1 MPYFRRTKRITGRAR
16 YQTTQ
21 HRRTVAQRNTMRK
34 QRSNKLRMFVPFRR
48 KDHELIDYIYMV
60 YYPERAKLTR
70 MPAHANSPTLLG
82 KYEYKFQWSFIKH
95 ASYNSGKRYWLL
107 AHGRSATDNNSYASP
122 GVAQTGGTTGG
133 CWYTNGQTSTGATY
147 GAAGKFW
154 FSEDGWLN
162 VNNAYGSSGVN
173 NQFVRQL
180 AQKISIVPTTPPEKR
195 KGVICFVEDC
205 GEYPWAPMTSANNGT
220 IDESNTSANA
230 AVGIAS
236 YRNNDNA
243 IVYPLAGSSVFHS
256 TWFPCRRSDKKFT
269 YYSSDPGTKYSGDA
283 LGDMSAAT
291 KTGPGYWGSGA
302 NNYIS
307 NIVIAEDCDDSEV
320 FECVYTVI
328 YERFAQLTEQAHGVS
343 ATHNDGLSAAAGAH
357 IAAINQHTGQG
368 SGGYHTG
375 TGVPLGHVG
384 TVTSPLS

>member
-1 MPYFRRTKRITGRAR
+1 
-16 YQTTQ
+16 
-21 HRRTVAQRNTMRK
+21 
-34 QRSNKLRMFVPFRR
+34 MFVPFRR

-95 ASYNSGKRYWLL
+95 ASYNSGKQYWLM
-107 AHGRSATDNNSYASP
+107 AHGRSCTDNNVAANP
-122 GVAQTGGTTGG
+122 GIAAVNGTAGG
-133 CWYTNGQTSTGATY
+133 CWWTNGTTSGGATY

-154 FSEDGWLN
+154 WCEDGWQNLA
-162 VNNAYGSSGVN
+162 NAYGGVGPN

-195 KGVICFVEDC
+195 KGVICFIEDC
-205 GEYPWAPMTSANNGT
+205 TEFPWAPMAAANDGY
-220 IDESNTSANA
+220 IQSSNTNANPVVSVA
-230 AVGIAS
+230 Q

-256 TWFPCRRSDKKFT
+256 TWFPCRTADRKFL
-269 YYSSDPGTKYSGDA
+269 YYSTDAGSTYSYGAQA
-283 LGDMSAAT
+283 LTDMGAVPKNNPYWAGAA
-291 KTGPGYWGSGA
+291 A
-302 NNYIS
+302 NNYFS
-307 NIVIAEDCDDSEV
+307 NVIIAQDCDDSEV

-328 YERFAQLTEQAHGVS
+328 YERFAQLTEQAHGVPAVHS
-343 ATHNDGLSAAAGAH
+343 DGLSAAGGAH

-368 SGGYHTG
+368 SGGFHNG

-384 TVTSPLS
+384 TVTSHAIL